1 MTNASDVIEQ
11 LKKAANPKNAA
22 GMARFGINAN
32 NALGVSLPNLRQLAK
47 QLGKSH
53 VLAEELWK
61 SGIHEARILAS
72 IVDDAKQVTSKQMD
86 AWVREFDSWDVCD
99 QVCLNLF
106 DKTPFAYSKALKWAR
121 EPKEF
126 VRRAGFALMACLAV
140 HDKSAKDKDFIQ
152 FFPLI
157 KQQAIDDRNFV
168 RKAVNWALRQIGKRN
183 DNLKKKALALSK
195 DILKLETKTAKWIA
209 NDAIREL
216 SKR

>member
-99 QVCLNLF
+99 QVCMNLF
-106 DKTPFAYSKALKWAR
+106 DKTAIAYKKAGEWSARYDEFEKLNLKIYSNNSVKCGHLVRERPWHWAR
-121 EPKEF
+121 DGIEHK
-126 VRRAGFALMACLAV
+126 
-140 HDKSAKDKDFIQ
+140 
-152 FFPLI
+152 
-157 KQQAIDDRNFV
+157 
-168 RKAVNWALRQIGKRN
+168 IGEKRN
-183 DNLKKKALALSK
+183 
-195 DILKLETKTAKWIA
+195 
-209 NDAIREL
+209 
-216 SKR
+216 